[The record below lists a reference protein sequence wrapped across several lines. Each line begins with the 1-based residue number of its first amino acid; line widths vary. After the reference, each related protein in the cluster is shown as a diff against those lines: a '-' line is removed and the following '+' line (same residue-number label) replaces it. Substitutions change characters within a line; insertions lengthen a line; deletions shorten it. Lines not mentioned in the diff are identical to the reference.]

1 MFSEFPV
8 SINVTLGSK
17 VMFTCAVPNGAMIS
31 FVWNNLS
38 GNDIVFNSSTSPEGV
53 KWITAIFTAT
63 MRFNNTE
70 ISCSAGGV
78 INGMGVFETSP
89 PALLLLQ
96 GMWTRLA
103 HVVQLT

>member
-1 MFSEFPV
+1 MSM
-8 SINVTLGSK
+8 NVTLGSK
-17 VMFTCAVPNGAMIS
+17 VMFTCAVPNGSMIS
-31 FVWNNLS
+31 LSWNNLS
-38 GNDIVFNSSTSPEGV
+38 GNDIVFNSGTSPEGAQ
-53 KWITAIFTAT
+53 WSTASFTAT

-70 ISCSAGGV
+70 ISCNAGGV